1 MSTHVLVAGF
11 STRAIAD
18 SAARAGFPVTAIDGF
33 ADLDQHPSVRVHAIR
48 RGASVNTRAL
58 AQFGR
63 SIVCDAV
70 AYTSSFEND
79 PESVQRLAEGR
90 RLWGNPPR
98 TLRRV
103 RDARLL
109 ADACNRHGHSVPA
122 VRLGPIPLSGYDR
135 RRRWIAKPVASGGG
149 HDVRLWKH
157 AFVPRGC
164 YLQEVVEGIA
174 GSIVF
179 VAAAGVAVPLGV
191 SRQLFGDPAFGAV
204 KYQYCGSI
212 LAPAADACFD
222 DDARLVE
229 RAAALTRLVAEEFDV
244 VGVNGVDFVARGGI
258 PYPVEVNPRWS
269 ASMDLVE
276 RQYNLSVFGVHAAA
290 CQGQHL
296 PEFDLRCERSRP
308 GAIGKA
314 IIYAR
319 HDAIVGDT
327 SAWLSNAEIRD
338 VPRTGE
344 YIRATRPVCTVYA
357 RDRDAVRCYAELVA
371 RAESVYSRLALWRTP
386 VRPV

>member
-1 MSTHVLVAGF
+1 MSATPGCSPTRSIATAIPFLPCAWAEPSCLVTIAGADGSPSPSPREEATTCGCGSTHSCL
-11 STRAIAD
+11 
-18 SAARAGFPVTAIDGF
+18 
-33 ADLDQHPSVRVHAIR
+33 
-48 RGASVNTRAL
+48 
-58 AQFGR
+58 
-63 SIVCDAV
+63 
-70 AYTSSFEND
+70 E
-79 PESVQRLAEGR
+79 
-90 RLWGNPPR
+90 
-98 TLRRV
+98 
-103 RDARLL
+103 
-109 ADACNRHGHSVPA
+109 
-122 VRLGPIPLSGYDR
+122 
-135 RRRWIAKPVASGGG
+135 
-149 HDVRLWKH
+149 
-157 AFVPRGC
+157 GC
-164 YLQEVVEGIA
+164 YLQELVEGIA

-229 RAAALTRLVAEEFDV
+229 RAAALTRVVAEEFDV

-258 PYPVEVNPRWS
+258 PYPIEVNPRWS

-296 PEFDLRCERSRP
+296 PEFDLRCERSRA

-314 IIYAR
+314 VIFAR

-327 SAWLSNAEIRD
+327 SEWLSNAEIRD

-371 RAESVYSRLALWRTP
+371 RAESVYARLALWRTP
-386 VRPV
+386 VNPV